1 MHQSHFTY
9 AIYTAGFDYFSMFLK
24 TTLLSWLRYCY
35 HRCEKNDEN
44 DGLLYSKHGW
54 MSFRKH
60 SCYHSSFWV
69 YIVTRFISLFFLNCC
84 LLLLFESFFFFMRH
98 QTRKTFF
105 RQANV
110 SNKLHSTIYRK
121 RAIKNYAIILISR
134 KLNSIFKELFFYRLT
149 NNIVTRN
156 NFFNT

>member
-54 MSFRKH
+54 MSFRKY

-84 LLLLFESFFFFMRH
+84 LLLLFESFSF
-98 QTRKTFF
+98 
-105 RQANV
+105 
-110 SNKLHSTIYRK
+110 LC
-121 RAIKNYAIILISR
+121 AIKRGKPFSGKPTRQINFVPQYIEKGPL
-134 KLNSIFKELFFYRLT
+134 KTMLLFWFLGS
-149 NNIVTRN
+149 
-156 NFFNT
+156 